1 MNLINAPSIYFTKK
15 NITVQAIYKIG
26 CKPKWHKFSTTGEL
40 IVTDDS
46 ATLNYWHIQRLPE
59 PQKPQEIVVDP
70 AGINPVVLSGRS
82 VPAAATQGSLPPNR
96 RAAGNRTYF
105 ISEEQDHHQRS
116 RHLLDTLEEVWSID
130 YIRLRNTCNG
140 LKSVVTSKP
149 PSRRPFS

>member
-1 MNLINAPSIYFTKK
+1 MHLLYDVLPTLRKK
-15 NITVQAIYKIG
+15 YYCPNTIH
-26 CKPKWHKFSTTGEL
+26 PKWHKFSTTGEL

-149 PSRRPFS
+149 PSRRPFSK